1 MKRDIYSIAERNRIV
16 RNIIDA
22 LATRERFLL
31 VGHRSPDED
40 CISSLVAFGL
50 LVSKFSKPVTIV
62 LDEKIHEHFQ
72 YLFAICRYN
81 SIGITKEI
89 GEVEQTSDTVVICD
103 TPKPSMLVEAPGLRE
118 IMERDSIINIEVD
131 HHLEAD
137 SDYIGDP
144 EYSFVIEASS
154 ASELVGMIG
163 YKLSKRT
170 DVLDEHTRDELFSRN
185 IVLAILTGIVGD
197 TKMGK
202 FLKSDKERRYY
213 EFFSEMYEDLLAAK
227 TVNSTNFASM
237 EEVYEELE
245 RLSTDERECYDRLM
259 EHHSFSEN
267 VGYVL
272 LDEEKIAALR
282 EQFSWDTIGTTL
294 RAAADELAE
303 QSGFLSLVG
312 YWDSPE
318 RSDLVQFRARRSE
331 QFRDVDLRDL
341 LTQFEIENGGGHAG
355 AIGFRAPKDQVG
367 DLETFSNGLL
377 KIMDE
382 AVEKSH

>member
-1 MKRDIYSIAERNRIV
+1 
-16 RNIIDA
+16 
-22 LATRERFLL
+22 
-31 VGHRSPDED
+31 
-40 CISSLVAFGL
+40 
-50 LVSKFSKPVTIV
+50 
-62 LDEKIHEHFQ
+62 
-72 YLFAICRYN
+72 
-81 SIGITKEI
+81 
-89 GEVEQTSDTVVICD
+89 
-103 TPKPSMLVEAPGLRE
+103 
-118 IMERDSIINIEVD
+118 
-131 HHLEAD
+131 
-137 SDYIGDP
+137 
-144 EYSFVIEASS
+144 
-154 ASELVGMIG
+154 MIG